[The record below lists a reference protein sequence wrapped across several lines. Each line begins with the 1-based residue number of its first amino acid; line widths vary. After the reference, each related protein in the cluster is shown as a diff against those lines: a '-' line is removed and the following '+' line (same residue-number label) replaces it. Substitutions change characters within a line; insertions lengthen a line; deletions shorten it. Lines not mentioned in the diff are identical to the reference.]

1 MIVTTLNSTESS
13 VLLSG
18 YVTGHTSNV
27 RDIWPISATTA
38 RINIPESLRLMTISS
53 SSVNDTIAGTGA
65 RVVNISGLDFT
76 GRLFAE
82 IIQMDGTTGVI
93 TLNAYTSILSIE
105 IVETGVSGSN
115 DGVIYVGS
123 GTVTAGV
130 PATPYCAMRESTGV
144 SETLSFTVPV
154 SYEFEVERVTII
166 PKTIATTS
174 FTWGIEQQTNAP
186 FYSGTPVQQKRVLR
200 YNAMYRDD
208 RHAET
213 HFKYPLLFRGGQV
226 FAMQVS
232 DLNSNGDIIAQVEG
246 KLKYTGTNDT

>member
-18 YVTGHTSNV
+18 YVTGHTSDV

-53 SSVNDTIAGTGA
+53 SSVNDTITGTGA
-65 RVVNISGLDFT
+65 RIVNITGISG

-82 IIQMDGTTGVI
+82 IVEMNGRTGV
-93 TLNAYTSILSIE
+93 TTVNAYTSILSIE
-105 IVETGVSGSN
+105 VVETGSLGSN

-123 GTVTAGV
+123 GTVTTGV
-130 PATPYCAMRESTGV
+130 PATPYCAMRASTG
-144 SETLSFTVPV
+144 SAETLSFTVPA
-154 SYEFEVERVTII
+154 SYEFEVEHVTII
-166 PKTIATTS
+166 PKTIGTTS

-186 FYSGTPVQQKRVLR
+186 FYTRTPVQQKRVLR

-226 FAMQVS
+226 FTMHVS
-232 DLNSNGDIIAQVEG
+232 DLSSNGDIIAQVEG
-246 KLKYTGTNDT
+246 KLKYTGTDDT

>member
-1 MIVTTLNSTESS
+1 MTITTLNSTESS

-53 SSVNDTIAGTGA
+53 SSVNDAITGTGA
-65 RVVNISGLDFT
+65 RVVNISGLDFN
-76 GRLFAE
+76 GGLFAE
-82 IIQMDGTTGVI
+82 IIQMDGRTGVT

-105 IVETGVSGSN
+105 VVETGVLGSN
-115 DGVIYVGS
+115 DGVVYVGS
-123 GTVTAGV
+123 GTVSSGV
-130 PATPYCAMRESTGV
+130 PATPYCAMRASTG
-144 SETLSFTVPV
+144 SAETLSFTVPV
-154 SYEFEVERVTII
+154 SYEFEVEHVTII
-166 PKTIATTS
+166 PKTIGTTS

-186 FYSGTPVQQKRVLR
+186 FYTRTPVQQKRVLR

-226 FAMQVS
+226 FTMQVS

-246 KLKYTGTNDT
+246 KLKYTGTDDT